1 MSLRTFLKENHI
13 NFLKYLMDVRG
24 SRGLGIKDS
33 SEMIEAL
40 IKLINE
46 RDIILIIK
54 GNIR

>member
-1 MSLRTFLKENHI
+1 
-13 NFLKYLMDVRG
+13 MDVRG

>member
-1 MSLRTFLKENHI
+1 MKENHI